1 MAGRPKKETKE
12 VVIEN
17 KEVVTGIIDTEKEE
31 LKAQNEQMAKMLK
44 QMQAQLSKMQNTQV
58 VVAQADKGLSG
69 KKIKCINL
77 MNNPLNV
84 STEPNGMGRVFS
96 FNKYGETRL
105 IKFDELADIVSSYPN
120 TVEKGLL
127 FIANKEAVEELGLSE
142 EYEKMYTKDIID
154 ELVYLRRENDADL
167 FIGMVKELQESTSVK
182 IAELLNQNET
192 MDFNYLRKIKDETG
206 IDIEQIAKDLKEIE
220 VKL

>member
-1 MAGRPKKETKE
+1 MSP
-12 VVIEN
+12 
-17 KEVVTGIIDTEKEE
+17 D
-31 LKAQNEQMAKMLK
+31 
-44 QMQAQLSKMQNTQV
+44 
-58 VVAQADKGLSG
+58 
-69 KKIKCINL
+69 
-77 MNNPLNV
+77 
-84 STEPNGMGRVFS
+84 
-96 FNKYGETRL
+96 
-105 IKFDELADIVSSYPN
+105 
-120 TVEKGLL
+120 
-127 FIANKEAVEELGLSE
+127 

>member
-31 LKAQNEQMAKMLK
+31 LKVQNEQMAEMLK

-127 FIANKEAVEELGLSE
+127 FIANKEAVEELGLSD

-182 IAELLNQNET
+182 IAELLNKNET